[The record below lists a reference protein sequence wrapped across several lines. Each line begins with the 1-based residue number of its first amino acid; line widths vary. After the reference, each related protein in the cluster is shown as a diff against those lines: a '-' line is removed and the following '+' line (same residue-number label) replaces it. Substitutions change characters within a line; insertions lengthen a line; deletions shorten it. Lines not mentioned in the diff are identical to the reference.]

1 MKLSTVAIG
10 AFASLALA
18 HKEVAPGV
26 VKRHADL
33 SKRCASGAAK
43 FKQKRFEKR
52 QEEASLN
59 KRSGNSSYTI
69 VTEGPYYDTLQNDTC
84 VLAPDVTAGPYY
96 WPRSETLRQDMTED
110 QVGVPLILDVG
121 VLDMATCEPLPNAL
135 VAFWHCNSTGSYSS
149 FTGRDPNTDFRELL
163 ESLNVTDFEI
173 GTTDLHT
180 DDTTWLRGM
189 WPSNDEGIL
198 EMKTIFPGFY
208 IQRSI
213 HIHAQVFTD
222 WVLHSN
228 GTVKTGNT
236 NSIGQLYFNES
247 VSQEI
252 MALEPYVS
260 HTEIN
265 RTTNDV
271 DSVYSSGL
279 ANGYNPVID
288 IVPLDG
294 SDITQGMVGYITIGI
309 DTENSPSLSG
319 PESEQGGGGGS
330 PSGSAMPSGTA
341 PA

>member
-1 MKLSTVAIG
+1 MKLQSAVIG
-10 AFASLALA
+10 LLASLAFA

-26 VKRHADL
+26 VKRHANL

-43 FKQKRFEKR
+43 FKQRRFQRR
-52 QEEASLN
+52 QEAALD

-69 VTEGPYYDTLQNDTC
+69 ITEAPYYDTLQNDTC

-121 VLDMATCEPLPNAL
+121 VIDMATCEPLPNAL

-198 EMKTIFPGFY
+198 EMKTVFPGFY
-208 IQRSI
+208 IQRTI

-222 WVLHSN
+222 WVLHTN

-236 NSIGQLYFNES
+236 NSIGQLYFNET

-252 MALEPYVS
+252 MSLEPYVG

-271 DSVYSSGL
+271 DSVFSSGL

-294 SDITQGMVGYITIGI
+294 SDIKNGMVGYITIGNVGHPLFATPTFRYPNKAGITTQSI
-309 DTENSPSLSG
+309 DFD
-319 PESEQGGGGGS
+319 
-330 PSGSAMPSGTA
+330 
-341 PA
+341 

>member
-1 MKLSTVAIG
+1 MKLH
-10 AFASLALA
+10 SLASIGLLASAVVA
-18 HKEVAPGV
+18 HKEAAPGV
-26 VKRHADL
+26 IKRHANL
-33 SKRCASGAAK
+33 SKRCAAGSAA
-43 FKQKRFEKR
+43 FKQKRFQKR
-52 QEEASLN
+52 QEAANLER
-59 KRSGNSSYTI
+59 RSGNSSVTI
-69 VTEGPYYDTLQNDTC
+69 VTEAPYYEDLQNNTC

-110 QVGVPLILDVG
+110 QIGVPLTLDVG
-121 VLDMATCEPLPNAL
+121 VIDMATCEPLPNAL
-135 VAFWHCNSTGSYSS
+135 VAFWHCNATGSYSS

-189 WPSNDEGIL
+189 WPTNDDGIL

-222 WVLHSN
+222 WVVTSN
-228 GTVKTGNT
+228 GTVKTGKT
-236 NSIGQLYFNES
+236 NSIGQLYFNET

-271 DSVYSSGL
+271 DSVYSEGF

-294 SDITQGMVGYITIGI
+294 VDIRNGMVGYITIGI

-319 PESEQGGGGGS
+319 SGGSGGGAA
-330 PSGSAMPSGTA
+330 PSNTTT